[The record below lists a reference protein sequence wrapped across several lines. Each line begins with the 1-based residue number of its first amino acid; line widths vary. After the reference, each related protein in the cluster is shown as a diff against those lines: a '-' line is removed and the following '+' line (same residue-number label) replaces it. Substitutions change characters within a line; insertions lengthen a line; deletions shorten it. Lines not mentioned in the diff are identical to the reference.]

1 MTVLAFR
8 GVRHLYGRKVAL
20 EDFTLEVGKAQVVAL
35 LGPSGSG
42 KTTALR
48 IAAGLET
55 PESGEVFVNGRMV
68 AGPGV
73 FVPPERRDI
82 GLLFQDLALFP
93 HLTVRRNIA
102 FALDVKKWPRAAM
115 EERTAELA
123 ALLGLEALLDRAIT
137 GLSGGER
144 QRVALA
150 RALAARPPVLLL
162 DEPLS
167 ALDAAGREHLRAGI
181 QSIRRQ
187 EGVTILHVTHDAADA
202 TALGTEVI
210 PF

>member
-1 MTVLAFR
+1 MITVENLTVRAGDFCRR
-8 GVRHLYGRKVAL
+8 GVS
-20 EDFTLEVGKAQVVAL
+20 FTVSAGAHAVMM
-35 LGPSGSG
+35 GPSGAG
-42 KTTALR
+42 KTTVLEAVCGLR
-48 IAAGLET
+48 KIEAGSVSIAGR
-55 PESGEVFVNGRMV
+55 EVTHLPPAQRNIG
-68 AGPGV
+68 
-73 FVPPERRDI
+73 FVP
-82 GLLFQDLALFP
+82 QDGALFP